1 MGQRRAGGGG
11 RDGSAPAV
19 HGSCC
24 HSPVASQDP
33 ASVQSPLSVES
44 LCPSRCGS
52 LPAVGPG
59 TVAQAQ
65 AAQGA
70 AVLEIQR
77 ARGSEG
83 PTPRGHPLP
92 ARSSVSLPSPNGDH
106 PPTSAVETGPGASIG
121 LPGFCHSLWSSPTY
135 ATPTHTQNRV
145 TGRFRVSCLRR
156 VSEVSEAPAHRSLE
170 VSVGARACFCPPPL
184 CF

>member
-1 MGQRRAGGGG
+1 MVRSRCQGVGQRCAGGGG
-11 RDGSAPAV
+11 QDGSAPAV

-59 TVAQAQ
+59 MVAQAQ

-106 PPTSAVETGPGASIG
+106 PPRVPWRRDLG
-121 LPGFCHSLWSSPTY
+121 LPLSSP
-135 ATPTHTQNRV
+135 ASVIASGPRPPMPPQPTPKT
-145 TGRFRVSCLRR
+145 
-156 VSEVSEAPAHRSLE
+156 E
-170 VSVGARACFCPPPL
+170 
-184 CF
+184 